1 MNSRQTYDE
10 EEMLRKAIEESKGG
24 KDDNASSRKGK
35 RNRDESEEYA
45 RLLYSA
51 TDDIDTVYRD
61 QQDTKRQRK
70 NSGSIET
77 GSTLNA
83 ASVDPD
89 AESDEDATSGSRSAL
104 KKARAQAAELQR
116 EKDRRE
122 QEKNRVQQR
131 AEAAKGRQA
140 RAGRRRADGESD
152 PVIVRLHALSPA
164 ESESVETPKL
174 EPTPLP
180 PPSSQPPSP
189 PTIELNPP
197 SSSHKKGGKK
207 AKRQGRNQ
215 YTKEK
220 DTTSPSRKA
229 TASNSSG
236 DENKSKPV
244 EAATATATSSTAAP
258 SKTSPNG
265 SGQEAPA
272 PVVKG
277 KGRWKGKGRNA
288 AAASDSDSKKDKSEL
303 TLKDMDRAT
312 QLMLDFLERNVP
324 QQHIVTGHSML
335 RHASTPGMY
344 GVSTNSS
351 SVASV
356 PDKPDDQLSSAEW
369 ADKLRTNIAEFRRE
383 FVTPTPGGL
392 TV

>member
-1 MNSRQTYDE
+1 M
-10 EEMLRKAIEESKGG
+10 
-24 KDDNASSRKGK
+24 
-35 RNRDESEEYA
+35 
-45 RLLYSA
+45 
-51 TDDIDTVYRD
+51 
-61 QQDTKRQRK
+61 
-70 NSGSIET
+70 
-77 GSTLNA
+77 
-83 ASVDPD
+83 
-89 AESDEDATSGSRSAL
+89 
-104 KKARAQAAELQR
+104 
-116 EKDRRE
+116 
-122 QEKNRVQQR
+122 
-131 AEAAKGRQA
+131 
-140 RAGRRRADGESD
+140 
-152 PVIVRLHALSPA
+152 
-164 ESESVETPKL
+164 ETPKL

-180 PPSSQPPSP
+180 APSSQPPSP

-220 DTTSPSRKA
+220 DTTSPTRKA

-236 DENKSKPV
+236 DENKSKPG
-244 EAATATATSSTAAP
+244 EAATTTTAAAAATAQ

-335 RHASTPGMY
+335 RHASTPGMH
-344 GVSTNSS
+344 GISTNTS
-351 SVASV
+351 SVASAV
-356 PDKPDDQLSSAEW
+356 PDKPDEQLSSAEW
-369 ADKLRTNIAEFRRE
+369 ADKLRSNIAEFRRE
-383 FVTPTPGGL
+383 FVTPTTGGL